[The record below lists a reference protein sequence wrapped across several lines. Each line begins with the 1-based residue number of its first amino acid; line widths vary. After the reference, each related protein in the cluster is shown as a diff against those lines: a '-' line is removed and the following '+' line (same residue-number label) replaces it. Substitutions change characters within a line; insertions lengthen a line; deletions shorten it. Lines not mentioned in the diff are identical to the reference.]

1 MAFADDHNQ
10 ICIQHTIGRGGDRGT
25 KRRFA
30 RRTSTAITRQNQ
42 YHRKKKIRDNF
53 DKQKVLP
60 TRSQK
65 PSPLYVEGQRV
76 EYARE
81 GKLLGLRMTTHG
93 FSRQV
98 THNRN
103 RAGATLGKLRRFT
116 AFRSRIKLHLYK
128 TLVRPLLE
136 YPAVP
141 LHVAKPTPHQK
152 LKAVQNSGATQ
163 PQTLAACSSHL
174 VTAAGRQRSHAP
186 TH

>member
-1 MAFADDHNQ
+1 M
-10 ICIQHTIGRGGDRGT
+10 
-25 KRRFA
+25 
-30 RRTSTAITRQNQ
+30 
-42 YHRKKKIRDNF
+42 
-53 DKQKVLP
+53 
-60 TRSQK
+60 
-65 PSPLYVEGQRV
+65 

-103 RAGATLGKLRRFT
+103 RAGATLGKLRRFS

-141 LHVAKPTPHQK
+141 LHVAKPTPLQK
-152 LKAVQNSGATQ
+152 LQAVQNRALRWVHGWKYDPDRPELRLSAVALHQRYRVEPLNLRLWRLARRTWERLLEDNDLMLWRIDFLADGVPEGARDHAWW
-163 PQTLAACSSHL
+163 PRSRAHALGPPPRPICVRADVLA
-174 VTAAGRQRSHAP
+174 RR
-186 TH
+186 